1 MKLRNKGL
9 TNLTQATHCLKLRAE
24 GKKKYQLNSFPFQ
37 QCVSIHVL
45 ARRSSHCANG
55 YSLTDVFLVPFKIP
69 NASVSTPSLIHT
81 TSTNNTPKAIQSC
94 HQKRTRYIL
103 LEASVIVLQ
112 LLLLHSASNH
122 GSFHQGPHIHPK
134 SLRVLQVLGRQQL
147 FFVLDAKRL
156 CGVVGGLEPESGK
169 LVGYLGQDGWKDY
182 RKHVCIKAV
191 QNTSAAQICWWES
204 VSNSNGEY
212 IAGDVFLL
220 MPSSFST

>member
-1 MKLRNKGL
+1 MSQYMCWLGAL
-9 TNLTQATHCLKLRAE
+9 LIVQM
-24 GKKKYQLNSFPFQ
+24 
-37 QCVSIHVL
+37 VI
-45 ARRSSHCANG
+45 
-55 YSLTDVFLVPFKIP
+55 SLTDVFLVPFKIP